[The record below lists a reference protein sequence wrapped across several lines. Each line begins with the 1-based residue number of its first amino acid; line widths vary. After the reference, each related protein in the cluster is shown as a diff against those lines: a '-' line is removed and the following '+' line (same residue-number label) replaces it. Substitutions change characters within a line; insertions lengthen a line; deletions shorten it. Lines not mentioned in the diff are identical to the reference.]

1 MNRNNLVRGLYVLTG
16 LALLVV
22 GAGCPGSQPE
32 GTVIAT
38 VNNDHLTKDQ
48 FDGLLQDRV
57 QVDRQNLPQILDKW
71 VANAL
76 MYQEAIRRGLGDD
89 PETKLYVERLER
101 DYLVNQLL
109 QKLTAT
115 VSVSQTELL
124 DYHNAHK
131 DEFSYE
137 VKIMRI
143 VMSDSML
150 AERTLA
156 EIRAGGDFKQLARER
171 SQDRLLEP
179 GQESN
184 YIPRGVGGGDPTLEE
199 AIFALK
205 KGEVSDVLSNQEG
218 FQIIKLVDR
227 KKVKGEVSFAET
239 KTYIDAVLGYRKGE
253 VLVDSLLTE
262 LRAGAK
268 IELRPDAYFE

>member
-1 MNRNNLVRGLYVLTG
+1 MNRNNLIRGLYVLTG

-22 GAGCPGSQPE
+22 GAGCPGPQPE

-38 VNNDHLTKDQ
+38 VNSDHLTREE
-48 FDGLLQDRV
+48 FDALLQDRV

-76 MYQEAIRRGLGDD
+76 MYQEAVKRGLGDD
-89 PETKLYVERLER
+89 PETKLYLERIER

-109 QKLTAT
+109 QKLTVT

-150 AERTLA
+150 AERTLE
-156 EIRAGGDFKQLARER
+156 EIRAGGDFKQLALER

-199 AIFALK
+199 AIFVLK

-227 KKVKGEVSFAET
+227 NKVKGEVSFAET

-253 VLVDSLLTE
+253 ELVENLLTE

>member
-1 MNRNNLVRGLYVLTG
+1 MNRKNLVRSLYVLAG
-16 LALLVV
+16 VALLAA
-22 GAGCPGSQPE
+22 GAGCPSSRPE

-38 VNNDHLTKDQ
+38 VNNDHLTREQ
-48 FDGLLQDRV
+48 FDALLQERV
-57 QVDRQNLPQILDKW
+57 QVDRENLPRILDKW
-71 VANAL
+71 VANSL
-76 MYQEAIRRGLGDD
+76 MYQEAIKRGLRDD
-89 PETKLYVERLER
+89 PETKLYLERIER

-109 QKLTAT
+109 QKLTAA

-124 DYHNAHK
+124 DYYNAHK

-143 VMSDSML
+143 VLPDSMM

-156 EIRAGGDFKQLARER
+156 EIRAGGDFKKLARER
-171 SQDRLLEP
+171 SQDRLLEA

-184 YIPRGVGGGDPTLEE
+184 YIPRGIGGGDPTLEE
-199 AIFALK
+199 AIFALR
-205 KGEVSDVLSNQEG
+205 KGEVSDVLSSQEG

-227 KKVKGEVSFAET
+227 KKVKGEVSFAEK

-253 VLVDSLLTE
+253 ALVDSLLTE
-262 LRAGAK
+262 LRAGAE